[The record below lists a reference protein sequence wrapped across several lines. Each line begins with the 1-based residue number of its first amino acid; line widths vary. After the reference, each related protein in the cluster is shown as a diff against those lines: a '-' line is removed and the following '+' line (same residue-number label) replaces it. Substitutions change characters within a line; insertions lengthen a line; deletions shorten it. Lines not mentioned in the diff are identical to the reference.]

1 MSKRKFI
8 FDDDDDDDDD
18 IEHEPNTTLPPIS
31 TGSEES
37 EEDESEEDES
47 EENESEENESEEGE
61 SEEGESDD
69 KESKNTKKCKE
80 IDLATHATLDYD
92 HQEDNMTEQE
102 RREMETF
109 IDSDED
115 DQGAFGSKQ
124 YHKDRCDSE
133 EEEEVAVQE
142 FLQALEANKRRE
154 QQREERLRN
163 GIKPVNQ
170 LTLFEMYNPGRARI
184 TITKQQG
191 TVQRKI
197 DTTMF
202 SKRRHTSKPVK
213 EFRYVATNKQSFIC
227 TKRGCG
233 NYRETSQWLC
243 MYCTEEKRQESK
255 KSKKNK
261 KRNKIKR

>member
-8 FDDDDDDDDD
+8 FDDDDDDDDSD
-18 IEHEPNTTLPPIS
+18 IEYEPNGTTLS
-31 TGSEES
+31 TCRKSEES
-37 EEDESEEDES
+37 EDSEED
-47 EENESEENESEEGE
+47 
-61 SEEGESDD
+61 ESDD

-80 IDLATHATLDYD
+80 IDLTTHATRDYD

-102 RREMETF
+102 RREMEAF

-163 GIKPVNQ
+163 GIRPVNH
-170 LTLFEMYNPGRARI
+170 LTLFDMYNPGRARI
-184 TITKQQG
+184 AITNRQE

-202 SKRRHTSKPVK
+202 SKRRHTSKPAK
-213 EFRYVATNKQSFIC
+213 EFRYVATKKQRLIC

-243 MYCTEEKRQESK
+243 MYCTEEKRQESNK
-255 KSKKNK
+255 KSKK

>member
-8 FDDDDDDDDD
+8 FDDEDDDDSD
-18 IEHEPNTTLPPIS
+18 IEHEPRLENSTTLPPIS
-31 TGSEES
+31 AGSDDESEDSEES
-37 EEDESEEDES
+37 EEYESEDSDAYES
-47 EENESEENESEEGE
+47 
-61 SEEGESDD
+61 
-69 KESKNTKKCKE
+69 ESKNTKKCKE
-80 IDLATHATLDYD
+80 IDLTTHATRDYD

-102 RREMETF
+102 RREMEAF
-109 IDSDED
+109 INSDED

-124 YHKDRCDSE
+124 FHKDRCDSE

-154 QQREERLRN
+154 QQREERLRK
-163 GIKPVNQ
+163 GIKPVNH
-170 LTLFEMYNPGRARI
+170 LTLFDMYNPGRARI
-184 TITKQQG
+184 AITKQQG
-191 TVQRKI
+191 TVSRKI

-213 EFRYVATNKQSFIC
+213 EFRYVATKKQRLIC

-243 MYCTEEKRQESK
+243 MYCTEEKRQESNK
-255 KSKKNK
+255 KKKKK